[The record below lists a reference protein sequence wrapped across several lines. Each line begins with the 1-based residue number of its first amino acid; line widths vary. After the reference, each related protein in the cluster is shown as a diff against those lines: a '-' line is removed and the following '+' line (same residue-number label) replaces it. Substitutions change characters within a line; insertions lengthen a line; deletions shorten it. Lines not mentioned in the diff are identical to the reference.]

1 MATYGRV
8 LVLAWADILAVYA
21 MWLLMAYLTDVW
33 RLEITNASTIVTI
46 LWGLFALFP
55 LFQAFI
61 VDSLT
66 STYGMLFI
74 STASFSA
81 GLGLLT
87 MSTPPLAQRT
97 GSCSEYK
104 PECIGQPQKAL
115 LYTAVPLIA
124 FGLAGNLTCCS
135 TFIAERANTTGQTNV
150 TWKNCVWFV
159 YGDLPRLVVT
169 LVAVLGLPYVNP
181 WSLRFGIPA
190 ICTLVATLLFFST
203 LCSYKNSSK
212 ANGSPLTILFRVFVA
227 AFSKLFYRIPTDP
240 KDLFE
245 IQNPQRY
252 SVPHTMSLRCLDKA
266 AIVTPTKTLEEQEKN
281 TWRLCRVTEVEE
293 TKKVV
298 RMVPLWTTFILCGV
312 VKAVGYTYF
321 IEQLNHMNPKVGRLK
336 VPLVVII
343 WLYEQAKL
351 KFAELS
357 SVVFITCLGLKK
369 PAAPTFGI
377 AASMILAILC
387 CITAAKVESR
397 RLGVVQMHGL
407 VDKHD
412 ERVPMTM
419 FWLLPQFLLLGAFE
433 GVFNSSA
440 GFFFVDLSSMQRF
453 LSLSPGSIQR
463 FVDQSQVS
471 MQRYLGFFLSGVW
484 GVGILGSIL
493 SVYVVGKISEKG
505 GKQMN
510 WFQHDLNQSRLDKY
524 YWTLAWL
531 MAVNLVVFIV
541 VAVIYRYKESKLKDE
556 ELGDVGFDNV
566 NVTRTFT
573 LNCCCWNYEYNY

>member
-33 RLEITNASTIVTI
+33 RLEIAHASTIVAI
-46 LWGLFALFP
+46 LWGLFALLP
-55 LFQAFI
+55 LFQAFL
-61 VDSLT
+61 VDTLT
-66 STYGMLFI
+66 GTYGMLFI
-74 STASFSA
+74 STASFTAVLTIIIPHPGPSINSYQSYNVQLFFRFQ

-87 MSTPPLAQRT
+87 MSTPPVLARST

-135 TFIAERANTTGQTNV
+135 TFIAERANTTGQSNV
-150 TWKNCVWFV
+150 TWKNCAWFV

-169 LVAVLGLPYVNP
+169 VVAVLGIPYVNP

-203 LCSYKNSSK
+203 LCSYKNNSK

-266 AIVTPTKTLEEQEKN
+266 AIVTPTNSREEQEKN
-281 TWRLCRVTEVEE
+281 KWRLCRVTEVEE

-440 GFFFVDLSSMQRF
+440 GFFFVDLSSVQRF

-484 GVGILGSIL
+484 G
-493 SVYVVGKISEKG
+493 
-505 GKQMN
+505 
-510 WFQHDLNQSRLDKY
+510 
-524 YWTLAWL
+524 
-531 MAVNLVVFIV
+531 AVFSG
-541 VAVIYRYKESKLKDE
+541 AFCR
-556 ELGDVGFDNV
+556 
-566 NVTRTFT
+566 FT
-573 LNCCCWNYEYNY
+573 LWGRSVKREANK